1 MRKTKY
7 QGPRVASRERGR
19 KTETGGLGKMQSS
32 SMHRIMLLYEEVRRL
47 GDGQD
52 AAGGQD
58 WVVRRG
64 AADVT
69 HAN

>member
-1 MRKTKY
+1 M
-7 QGPRVASRERGR
+7 ASRERGR

-32 SMHRIMLLYEEVRRL
+32 SMHRIMLLYEEVGRL
-47 GDGQD
+47 EAGRTQ
-52 AAGGQD
+52 AGGQD